1 MKGSER
7 ARGPASGAPLR
18 RLLGWAALAAV
29 LAGGPFQDARAGCRE
44 ALKPLREAL
53 AAHDLDGARRHY
65 EALLQEF
72 DCSVGTRAGYGL
84 SVSSLHAAVAQ
95 ERRAGGAS
103 LASQR
108 ALLERGLAYGEHW
121 RTLALLGEAAHEE
134 KEYARAA
141 QRYQKALAA
150 INSEE
155 DTPRRPPDAVIE
167 RLLRLAWQS
176 RMLGGGFAAS
186 PTDRS
191 GEPDG
196 LNAESIRGF
205 KVEAVPIPIT
215 FETGKAEFDA
225 KGRLYAEELARV
237 LRRQRP
243 ARIVLSAHTDK
254 RGGVDFNLVLSQRR
268 GEAVRSFL
276 EQELKEAAP
285 VIEVVAKG
293 ESEPLKLVDPEHYGE
308 QEVLRLN
315 RRVELVRREAR

>member
-18 RLLGWAALAAV
+18 RLLGGAALAVA
-29 LAGGPFQDARAGCRE
+29 LAGGPFLDARAGCRA

-108 ALLERGLAYGEHW
+108 ALLERGLTYGEHW
-121 RTLALLGEAAHEE
+121 LTLALLGEADHE
-134 KEYARAA
+134 KRRYGDAA

-196 LNAESIRGF
+196 LSAESIRGF

-215 FETGKAEFDA
+215 FETDSAEFDA
-225 KGRLYAEELARV
+225 KGRLYAEELAQV

-243 ARIVLSAHTDK
+243 ARIVLSAHTDE
-254 RGGVDFNLVLSQRR
+254 RGTHGHNLILSKDR

-276 EQELKEAAP
+276 VKELKAHAP
-285 VIEVVAKG
+285 VIEVDARG
-293 ESEPLKLVDPEHYGE
+293 ESEPLELVDAEHYGK
-308 QEVLRLN
+308 QEVWRLN
-315 RRVELVRREAR
+315 RRVELVRTEAR